1 MKAIST
7 GAFLVP
13 LTNQSGSPNNTLFI
27 LWKNPTDKPL
37 TTYLLGER
45 TQFPVTTTGV
55 QKEIEPPHL
64 FKVIVPAHSFK
75 PLNAGNPA
83 GFYIRFSF
91 FGNIGR
97 DELKNQL
104 SVEVIAGTSAP
115 GGVTLSVADPTV
127 FFRHADMVEA
137 DIKPPSSLTPLPDDP
152 LLNMFQE

>member
-1 MKAIST
+1 VAAPTTRCLFSGKIQPINHSPRIYS
-7 GAFLVP
+7 GKEPNP
-13 LTNQSGSPNNTLFI
+13 L
-27 LWKNPTDKPL
+27 
-37 TTYLLGER
+37 LLLQEFKKR
-45 TQFPVTTTGV
+45 W
-55 QKEIEPPHL
+55 PPHL

-104 SVEVIAGTSAP
+104 SVEVIAGTSASS
-115 GGVTLSVADPTV
+115 GVTLSVADPTV

-137 DIKPPSSLTPLPDDP
+137 DINPPHNPIPIPDDP
-152 LLNMFQE
+152 ILNMFQE

>member
-1 MKAIST
+1 MKAITT

-13 LTNQSGSPNNTLFI
+13 LTNQSGSPNDTLFI

-45 TQFPVTTTGV
+45 TQSPVTTTGV
-55 QKEIEPPHL
+55 QKEIDPPHL

-91 FGNIGR
+91 FGNIVR

-127 FFRHADMVEA
+127 FFRHADMVEV
-137 DIKPPSSLTPLPDDP
+137 DIHPPRNPIPIPNDP
-152 LLNMFQE
+152 IL